1 MTTENQK
8 KNNPLGIVGFVLSII
23 LANPITFF
31 ILGDFGRVSNG
42 NNSVL
47 RVFLLLLFVPVIM
60 CFYSLRKSNNVFAK
74 IGLIISGAAI
84 VLVMLLMISH
94 WK

>member
-1 MTTENQK
+1 MAIENKK
-8 KNNPLGIVGFVLSII
+8 KNNPLGIAGFVLSII

-31 ILGDFGRVSNG
+31 ILGDFGKSD

-47 RVFLLLLFVPVIM
+47 RVFLLFLFVPVIM

-84 VLVMLLMISH
+84 MFVMSLMVSH

>member
-8 KNNPLGIVGFVLSII
+8 KKNPLGIAGFVLSII

-31 ILGDFGRVSNG
+31 ILGDLTMRGD
-42 NNSVL
+42 NSVL
-47 RVFLLLLFVPVIM
+47 RVFLLILFVPVIL

-84 VLVMLLMISH
+84 VFVMSLMISH

>member
-1 MTTENQK
+1 MTVENQK
-8 KNNPLGIVGFVLSII
+8 KKNPLGIAGFVLSIV

-31 ILGDFGRVSNG
+31 ILGDLGKND

-60 CFYSLRKSNNVFAK
+60 CFYSLRKSNNILAK
-74 IGLIISGAAI
+74 IGLIISGVAI

>member
-8 KNNPLGIVGFVLSII
+8 KKNPLGIAGFVLSII

-31 ILGDFGRVSNG
+31 ILCDLGRSD

-47 RVFLLLLFVPVIM
+47 RVFLLLLFAPVIL

>member
-1 MTTENQK
+1 MTTDNQK

-31 ILGDFGRVSNG
+31 ILGDLGRSD

-60 CFYSLRKSNNVFAK
+60 CFYSLRKSNNILAK
-74 IGLIISGAAI
+74 IGLIIKEAGPAC
-84 VLVMLLMISH
+84 
-94 WK
+94 

>member
-1 MTTENQK
+1 MAIENKK
-8 KNNPLGIVGFVLSII
+8 KNNPLGIAGFVLSII

-31 ILGDFGRVSNG
+31 ILGDFGKSD

-47 RVFLLLLFVPVIM
+47 RVFLLFLFVPVIM
-60 CFYSLRKSNNVFAK
+60 CFYSLRNSNNVFAK

-84 VLVMLLMISH
+84 MFVMSLMVSH

>member
-31 ILGDFGRVSNG
+31 ILGDLGRHG
-42 NNSVL
+42 DNSVL
-47 RVFLLLLFVPVIM
+47 RVFLLLLFAPVIL